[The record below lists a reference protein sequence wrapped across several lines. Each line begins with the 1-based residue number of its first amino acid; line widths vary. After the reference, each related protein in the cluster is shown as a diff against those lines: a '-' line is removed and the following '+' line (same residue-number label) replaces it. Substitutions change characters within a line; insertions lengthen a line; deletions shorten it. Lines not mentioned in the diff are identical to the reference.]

1 MSSRTRAHRLPSIPL
16 LAGIPLVAGIL
27 MFAACT
33 GSGVSPG
40 GPAGWNA
47 GGSAGSGGRI
57 VVVTSTTVFADLVG
71 QVGGGHVDAVSL
83 IPNGGDVHTFA
94 PRPLDVER
102 ISAAR
107 LIVMNGLGLD
117 NWMTRL
123 IADAAATAPVV
134 RLAEDLPGA
143 SYVLGE
149 NGTPN
154 PHLWLDVA
162 NAERY
167 VSLIAGRL
175 AQVDPAHAGDYAA
188 GAAAYTGRL
197 RTLDGWIRARIATIP
212 PDGRRL
218 VSFHDAFPYFARAYG
233 LEIVGTVVAAPGQE
247 PGAGQ
252 VIALIDE
259 IRAAGVKAVFA
270 EAQFNPAIAEAIA
283 QESGARVVTD
293 LYNDT
298 LGKAPADTYEG
309 MMRWDVDRIVGALS

>member
-1 MSSRTRAHRLPSIPL
+1 MTGRWRPHGPGSLVL
-16 LAGIPLVAGIL
+16 LAGTLALAVSAGTG
-27 MFAACT
+27 CST
-33 GSGVSPG
+33 GS
-40 GPAGWNA
+40 PAGADA
-47 GGSAGSGGRI
+47 GGSGASAGRM
-57 VVVTSTTVFADLVG
+57 VVVTSTTVFADLVA
-71 QVGGGHVDAVSL
+71 QVGGSHVDPVSL

-117 NWMTRL
+117 DWMARL
-123 IADAAATAPVV
+123 ISDAGATAPVV
-134 RLAEDLPGA
+134 RLAEHLPGA
-143 SYVLGE
+143 GYVLGE

-162 NAERY
+162 NAQRY
-167 VSLIAGRL
+167 VARIAERL
-175 AQVDPAHAGDYAA
+175 AQVDPARAADYAA
-188 GAAAYTGRL
+188 GATAYTGRL
-197 RTLDGWIRARIATIP
+197 QALDGWIRARIATIP
-212 PDGRRL
+212 PEGRRL

-252 VIALIDE
+252 VIALINT
-259 IRAAGVKAVFA
+259 IRATGVKAVFA
-270 EAQFNPAIAEAIA
+270 EAQFNPAIAEAVA
-283 QESGARVVTD
+283 EEAGVQVVTD

-309 MMRWDVDRIVGALS
+309 MMRWDVERIVGALS

>member
-1 MSSRTRAHRLPSIPL
+1 MTVRCRPQGHGSLLL
-16 LAGIPLVAGIL
+16 LAGALALAVSAGTG
-27 MFAACT
+27 CST
-33 GSGVSPG
+33 GSPTG
-40 GPAGWNA
+40 AGA
-47 GGSAGSGGRI
+47 AGSGASAGRI
-57 VVVTSTTVFADLVG
+57 VVVTSTTVFADMVAR
-71 QVGGGHVDAVSL
+71 VGGSLVDAVSL

-107 LIVMNGLGLD
+107 LILMNGLGLD
-117 NWMTRL
+117 DWMTRL
-123 IADAAATAPVV
+123 ISDAGATAPVV

-162 NAERY
+162 NAQRY
-167 VSLIAGRL
+167 VARIADRL
-175 AQVDPAHAGDYAA
+175 AQVDPAHAADYAA
-188 GAAAYTGRL
+188 GATAYTGRL
-197 RTLDGWIRARIATIP
+197 QALDGWIRARVATIP
-212 PDGRRL
+212 PDGRLL

-252 VIALIDE
+252 VIALINA

-283 QESGARVVTD
+283 QESGAQVVTD

-298 LGKAPADTYEG
+298 LGNAPADTYEG
-309 MMRWDVDRIVGALS
+309 MMRWDVERIVGALS

>member
-1 MSSRTRAHRLPSIPL
+1 MTARWRPCRPGSLLL
-16 LAGIPLVAGIL
+16 LAGTLALAVSTGAG
-27 MFAACT
+27 CST
-33 GSGVSPG
+33 GS
-40 GPAGWNA
+40 PAGAGA
-47 GGSAGSGGRI
+47 GGSGASAGRI
-57 VVVTSTTVFADLVG
+57 VVVTSTTVFADLVA
-71 QVGGGHVDAVSL
+71 QVGGSHVDAVSL

-117 NWMTRL
+117 DWMARL
-123 IADAAATAPVV
+123 ISDAGATAPVV
-134 RLAEDLPGA
+134 RLAEDLPGV

-162 NAERY
+162 NAQRY
-167 VSLIAGRL
+167 VARIAERL
-175 AQVDPAHAGDYAA
+175 AQVDPAHAADYAA
-188 GAAAYTGRL
+188 GATAYAGRL
-197 RTLDGWIRARIATIP
+197 ATLDGWTRTRIATIP

-233 LEIVGTVVAAPGQE
+233 LEVVGTVVAAPGQE

-252 VIALIDE
+252 VIALINT
-259 IRAAGVKAVFA
+259 IRATGVKAVFA
-270 EAQFNPAIAEAIA
+270 EAQFNPAIAVAIA
-283 QESGARVVTD
+283 EEAGVQVVTD

-309 MMRWDVDRIVGALS
+309 MMRWDVERIAGALS

>member
-1 MSSRTRAHRLPSIPL
+1 MTRIGRVHRLAAVLL
-16 LAGIPLVAGIL
+16 LAGTLTL
-27 MFAACT
+27 AACT
-33 GSGVSPG
+33 GSGASTG
-40 GPAGWNA
+40 GPA
-47 GGSAGSGGRI
+47 GGSAGGSGGSGGSGASGGRI

-71 QVGGGHVDAVSL
+71 QVGGSHVDAVSL

-117 NWMTRL
+117 DWMTRL
-123 IADAAATAPVV
+123 ISDAGATAPVV

-143 SYVLGE
+143 TCVLGE

-167 VSLIAGRL
+167 VSRIAERL
-175 AQVDPAHAGDYAA
+175 AQVDPAYAADYAA
-188 GAAAYTGRL
+188 AAAAYTRRL
-197 RTLDGWIRARIATIP
+197 ETLDGWIRTRIATIP
-212 PDGRRL
+212 PGGRRL

-252 VIALIDE
+252 VIALINT
-259 IRAAGVKAVFA
+259 IRATGVKAVFA
-270 EAQFNPAIAEAIA
+270 EAQFNPAIAEAVA
-283 QESGARVVTD
+283 EEAGVQVVTD

-309 MMRWDVDRIVGALS
+309 MMRWDVERIVGALS